1 MATIADYFCGT
12 VSVSKYAQIV
22 NVEIIPKGYIDENG
36 KFHEFGA
43 TRNLYVGK
51 FTEKRF
57 YFEGVPATMAKSLP
71 SSATVTDIDGTTY
84 TVSFVE
90 SITDGSQGTASFEN
104 YNNSV
109 NIGKMSPH
117 LRTIEVVERRGTLD
131 VQSKDL

>member
-22 NVEIIPKGYIDENG
+22 NVEIIPKGYIVDG
-36 KFHEFGA
+36 VFHQTGA

-57 YFEGVPATMAKSLP
+57 YFEGVSATMAKSLP

-90 SITDGSQGTASFEN
+90 SITDGSQGTASFET

-117 LRTIEVVERRGTLD
+117 LRTIEVVERRGTLE

>member
-22 NVEIIPKGYIDENG
+22 NVEIIPKGYIVDG
-36 KFHEFGA
+36 VFHQTGA

-51 FTEKRF
+51 YTEKRF
-57 YFEGVPATMAKSLP
+57 YFEGVSATMAANLP
-71 SSATVTDIDGTTY
+71 SSATVTDIDGKTF

-90 SITDGSQGTASFEN
+90 SITDGSQGIASFES
-104 YNNSV
+104 YNNAV

-117 LRTIEVVERRGTLD
+117 LRTIEVVERRGTLE

>member
-22 NVEIIPKGYIDENG
+22 NVENIPKGAIIDG
-36 KFHEFGA
+36 VFVQTGA
-43 TRNLYVGK
+43 IRNLYVGK

-57 YFEGVPATMAKSLP
+57 YFEGVSATMAANLP

-90 SITDGSQGTASFEN
+90 SITDGSQGTASFET

-117 LRTIEVVERRGTLD
+117 LRTIEVVERRGTLE